1 MQSENTV
8 EVTGPYVLTTK
19 YKRPL
24 EVIMWDEFPQMPKCC
39 WFCNHFDR
47 KTAMCNQYNQV
58 VPEDYAAKKDACPAF
73 DGNIP
78 F

>member
-1 MQSENTV
+1 MSEKTV
-8 EVTGPYVLTTK
+8 EVTGPFVMTTK

-47 KTAMCNQYNQV
+47 TTAVCDLYGQT
-58 VPEDYAAKKDACPAF
+58 VPEDYAAKKDACQAF
-73 DGNIP
+73 EGKIP